1 MSRDSQS
8 DQEMP
13 LISHLTELRT
23 RVLRSVVAVLLLF
36 AGLFYF
42 SQDIYALVAAPLRAY
57 LPAGA
62 TMIATGVASPFLTP
76 FKLTLM
82 VALFLSMPIIL
93 QQIWGFI
100 APGLYKHEKRIAVP
114 LLISSIFLFY
124 GGMAFAY
131 FVVFPIMFGFFASVT
146 PEGVEMMTDIGQYLD
161 FVLTLFFAFGVA
173 FEIPVATFLLIWV
186 GIIEVETLRKSR
198 PYVIV
203 GCFAIGMVLTPP
215 DIFSQTLLAVP
226 MWMLFETGL
235 LFGALVKR
243 RSEYSEEDEM
253 PEDAPASTP
262 TRDAETGHDDQ
273 PPAAQP

>member
-1 MSRDSQS
+1 MSQRPDS

-23 RVLRSVVAVLLLF
+23 RLLRIVAAILLLF

-57 LPAGA
+57 LPEGA

-76 FKLTLM
+76 FKLTMM
-82 VALFLSMPIIL
+82 VALFLAIPIIL
-93 QQIWGFI
+93 HQIWGFI
-100 APGLYKHEKRIAVP
+100 APGLYKHEKRIAIP
-114 LLISSIFLFY
+114 LLISSILLFY
-124 GGMAFAY
+124 AGMAFAY

-146 PEGVEMMTDIGQYLD
+146 PEGVAMMTDIGQYLD

-173 FEIPVATFLLIWV
+173 FEIPIATFLLIWV
-186 GIIEVETLRKSR
+186 GIVDVETLRKSR

-203 GCFAIGMVLTPP
+203 GCFVVGMLLTPP
-215 DIFSQTLLAVP
+215 DVFSQTLLAVP
-226 MWMLFETGL
+226 MWMLFEVGL
-235 LFGALVKR
+235 LCGSMVKR
-243 RSEYSEEDEM
+243 RDDEEAAAAEESDS
-253 PEDAPASTP
+253 STN
-262 TRDAETGHDDQ
+262 DQ